1 MKRICLFSLAIAA
14 LIPLLAVTAP
24 ADTAASDAVL
34 RYLVTR
40 DAAFASLLSLHPD
53 SLQVPSPPPPG
64 AVVRVRNYRWD
75 ALRNQFEFHLE
86 CSPVRSCR
94 PFLATLRCADGGDLS
109 PADASNLLPDR
120 GGLRA
125 PGSGGAAPPL
135 VRAGEHV
142 RLLVTGPGVRMKIP
156 AVTLERGV
164 LGQTIR
170 VRSVEDPKVFH
181 AQVIGKG
188 WLQTAF

>member
-1 MKRICLFSLAIAA
+1 MKRICLFICAIAA
-14 LIPLLAVTAP
+14 LLLTLVASAA

-64 AVVRVRNYRWD
+64 AVVKVRNYRWD
-75 ALRNQFEFHLE
+75 ALLKQFEFHLE

-94 PFLATLRCADGGDLS
+94 PFLATLLFADAENLS
-109 PADASNLLPDR
+109 PADASNIFPDR
-120 GGLRA
+120 GALRA
-125 PGSGGAAPPL
+125 LGSAPTL

-142 RLLVTGPGVRMKIP
+142 RLLVIGPGVRMKIP
-156 AVTLERGV
+156 AVSLERGV

-170 VRSVEDPKVFH
+170 VRSVEDPKVFY
-181 AQVIGKG
+181 AQVRGKG